1 MREVKSALIVCVDR
15 DNDLGRKINVQG
27 PIVGRQKN
35 LNIAAK
41 LALADP
47 GESDANSIFAAVK
60 KYDEV
65 KGHFANVEVV
75 TLTGHSKKGFES
87 DRMINEQLDAVLEK
101 FPADGIILVTDGA
114 EDDSTIPILQ
124 GRVRIIS
131 KELVIVKQAKEV
143 ESTYYTIKEA
153 LKDPAIARIV
163 FLMPGVVVLLW
174 GVLSILDMEVV
185 LFQAILF
192 VVGIYLVLRGT
203 GLEEIIAGG
212 IKSATRSFSLQRVS
226 FPAYLAALLLLIFG
240 VLSAV
245 GEVMSGENLNIF
257 TQAGAASRQAID
269 FATIAALAFIIGR
282 AIDALHFKKAFYL
295 RRYFMYAVAAL
306 VLWFIVDSGR
316 QVIAG
321 EAHADLIWFSTNVLF
336 AFVFALAAY
345 YVSGVLDVRKKVTK
359 LLIGLPVYNRDGTW
373 LGKVENVAPAKNTI
387 DYRDIKSKDVI
398 ALKKKQF
405 VLREGRVLV
414 VG

>member
-1 MREVKSALIVCVDR
+1 MREVKSVLVVCIDR

-27 PIVGRQKN
+27 PIVGRAKN
-35 LNIAAK
+35 LNTAAK

-65 KGHFANVEVV
+65 KPHFANAEVV

-87 DRMINEQLDAVLEK
+87 DRAIDEQLDAVLEK

-114 EDDSTIPILQ
+114 EDDLTIPILQ
-124 GRVRIIS
+124 GRARIIS

-143 ESTYYTIKEA
+143 ESAYYTIKEA
-153 LKDPAIARIV
+153 LKDPSIARIV

-174 GVLSILDMEVV
+174 GVLSMLKMEVV

-203 GLEEIIAGG
+203 GLEEVIAGG
-212 IKSATRSFSLQRVS
+212 IQSATRSFSLQRMS
-226 FPAYLAALLLLIFG
+226 FPAYLAALLLLAIG
-240 VLSAV
+240 AYSAYI
-245 GEVMSGENLNIF
+245 EMTSSGYANIMV
-257 TQAGAASRQAID
+257 QGATASKQIID
-269 FATIAALAFIIGR
+269 FSAIAAISFVVGR
-282 AIDALHFKKAFYL
+282 SIDALHFKKAFYL
-295 RRYFMYAVAAL
+295 RKYFLYAVSAL
-306 VLWFIVDSGR
+306 VLWFIIDSGR

-321 EAHADLIWFSTNVLF
+321 AEQADIFWFSKNVLF
-336 AFVFALAAY
+336 AFIFALAAY
-345 YVSGVLDVRKKVTK
+345 YISGVLDVRKKVTK

-373 LGKVENVAPAKNTI
+373 LGKVENVAPSKNTI
-387 DYRDIKSKDVI
+387 DYRDIKSKDII